1 MKRYDA
7 PPPMQ
12 IDPAKT
18 YRATIST
25 NQSDNQPSETI

>member
-1 MKRYDA
+1 MKQYPSTPA
-7 PPPMQ
+7 MQ

>member
-1 MKRYDA
+1 
-7 PPPMQ
+7 MQ

-25 NQSDNQPSETI
+25 NQGVNNPSETIYPPPAF